1 MDLIWEFVYIDF
13 CPNLPMLRLDYTNKN
28 IDEIYKKLDF
38 HFETMD
44 SVINN
49 ALEVI
54 EKYENQIESFK
65 ITQ

>member
-1 MDLIWEFVYIDF
+1 
-13 CPNLPMLRLDYTNKN
+13 MLRLDYTNKN

-44 SVINN
+44 GVIKN
-49 ALEVI
+49 ALEVV
-54 EKYENQIESFK
+54 EKYENQIESYK